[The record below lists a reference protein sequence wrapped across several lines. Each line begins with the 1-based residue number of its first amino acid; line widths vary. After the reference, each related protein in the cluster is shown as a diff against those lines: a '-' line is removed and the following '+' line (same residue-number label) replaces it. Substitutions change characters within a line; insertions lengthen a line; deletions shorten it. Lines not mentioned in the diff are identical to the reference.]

1 MTTRI
6 TVSLPDDL
14 AAAVQAMA
22 EQHRTPSVSAFVAEA
37 VADRL
42 ARRERARRWLDDRLV
57 EARAR
62 DPEKFDQTRAQ
73 VREVMAQA
81 RAGR

>member
-14 AAAVQAMA
+14 AAAVQEMA

-42 ARRERARRWLDDRLV
+42 TRRERARQWLDEQLA

-62 DPEKFDQTRAQ
+62 DPEGFDKTRTR